1 MFSHVFGVEL
11 EILNLCCMAFLPT
24 VCRSQAPRGLACL
37 PLERHL
43 ASLSS
48 SCYSRASS
56 ILPPALSISS
66 PSSLSAPVCLSGV
79 PAPWPSQAKLPA
91 GHRSSYS
98 RAAPLPSWSSSLCSP
113 HGRTDRAAVMA
124 TLADGAAEA
133 RGPLSSTAA
142 GQRRGRARPPP
153 GPGKPPQ
160 PHLLLPSS
168 FLERPLAVVASP
180 WKPLPPVPHAHVA
193 SPPHS
198 SSGRAEGTIGCARD
212 RTCSPP
218 LVAFD
223 CRFSGQIRRSPVPPL
238 LPDPVRDPVL
248 EFDKGKGPNCIVIDS
263 SE

>member
-1 MFSHVFGVEL
+1 MAALALQLAWPTDFG
-11 EILNLCCMAFLPT
+11 
-24 VCRSQAPRGLACL
+24 RRRPRGFSELRSLAT
-37 PLERHL
+37 
-43 ASLSS
+43 
-48 SCYSRASS
+48 SRPCACIPSTC
-56 ILPPALSISS
+56 PALSIHSLPLPS
-66 PSSLSAPVCLSGV
+66 SSLSAPAYLSGV
-79 PAPWPSQAKLPA
+79 PAPWRSFQPA
-91 GHRSSYS
+91 V
-98 RAAPLPSWSSSLCSP
+98 AAPTVGLRPFLRGREAKASRTSSSSGCSALCSP
-113 HGRTDRAAVMA
+113 HGRTDRAAVAA

-168 FLERPLAVVASP
+168 FLERPLAVMASP

-198 SSGRAEGTIGCARD
+198 SSGRAEGTIRCARD

-218 LVAFD
+218 LVAID
-223 CRFSGQIRRSPVPPL
+223 CRFSGRIRRSPVPPL